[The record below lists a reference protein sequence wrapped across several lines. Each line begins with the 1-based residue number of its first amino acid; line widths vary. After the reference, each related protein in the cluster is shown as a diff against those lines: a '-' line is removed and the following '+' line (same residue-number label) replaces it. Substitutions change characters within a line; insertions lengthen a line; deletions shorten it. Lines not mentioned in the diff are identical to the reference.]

1 MLAGRKKQGGMVWM
15 CFFSIHFCLVFLS
28 MAVCALS
35 WFSHIVCFYVPGK
48 HLLQSPCLK
57 QSEILVLLLTS
68 VLIYRLRDFFFSFFF
83 FWGLTSPSSQS
94 AWLVLLTL
102 VLPVLALKAET
113 VWKSQIPAAA
123 WDLHRWVMEQ
133 TKRGSPFLQKQTL
146 EWLHNSVLQW
156 FF

>member
-1 MLAGRKKQGGMVWM
+1 MDVLLFHPLLSRL
-15 CFFSIHFCLVFLS
+15 FIHGSLCSVLVFSHSLFLCPWEASPSKSMSEAEWNLS
-28 MAVCALS
+28 FTVDLS
-35 WFSHIVCFYVPGK
+35 ID
-48 HLLQSPCLK
+48 LQTQGLF
-57 QSEILVLLLTS
+57 L
-68 VLIYRLRDFFFSFFF
+68 FFFF